1 MRLKNIALN
10 LLVYFF
16 YALGACI
23 LVMLAEA
30 LLVTVLEKFAV
41 IPYPALTVI
50 RIAVYTPGVIAILAV
65 LGYSEG
71 YREAECPVGETIV
84 SGLLAT
90 VLHLIFGMLFKF
102 QAFVS
107 GAVRFTAGLIHNG
120 LDITHDSLINETPY
134 GLFLLVFLGYGIAY
148 VATIT
153 ISKYFGA
160 QKRIIDRADLRR
172 DESQDRSPDE
182 TAEAE

>member
-1 MRLKNIALN
+1 MKIKNIALN

-16 YALGACI
+16 YTFGACI

-30 LLVTVLEKFAV
+30 LLVSVLEKFVA
-41 IPYPALTVI
+41 IPYSVLTVI

-71 YREAECPVGETIV
+71 YREAECPVGETVV

-120 LDITHDSLINETPY
+120 AAITHDSLINKTPY
-134 GLFLLVFLGYGIAY
+134 GLFLLVFLAYGLAY
-148 VATIT
+148 VAVIT

-160 QKRIIDRADLRR
+160 QKRIIDRADLRG
-172 DESQDRSPDE
+172 DE
-182 TAEAE
+182 TPEAE